1 MSEKINKLKE
11 EIRQLVEVQKG
22 IKDNTDSLKNASKEQ
37 LKQYSE
43 NNELLE
49 RLREDRDM
57 ERANL

>member
-22 IKDNTDSLKNASKEQ
+22 IKDNTDSLKNASEEQ